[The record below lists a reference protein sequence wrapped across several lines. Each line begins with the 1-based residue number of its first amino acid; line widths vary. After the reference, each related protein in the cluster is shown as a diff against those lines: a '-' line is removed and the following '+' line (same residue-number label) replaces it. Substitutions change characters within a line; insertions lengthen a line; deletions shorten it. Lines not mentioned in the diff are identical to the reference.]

1 MTERATPRVN
11 SSTPAD
17 SRSDRREF
25 LKSGAAI
32 VGGSLAMNLGLQSGL
47 HAAGSDVIKVG
58 LVGCGG
64 RGTGAASQALNAD
77 PNTVLVAMGDAFPD
91 RLETSFNSLKKQ
103 PVGNRI
109 QVDADKKFT
118 GFDCYKGVIEACDV
132 VLLASPPHFRP
143 AQLKAAIEA
152 GKHVFAEKPVAV
164 DAPGVRSVIETCK
177 KAKEKNLSVVSG
189 LCWRYDHGMRAT
201 FEQIHQGTAGEIVA
215 MQCSYNTGT
224 LWNHP
229 RKPEWSDMEWLVRN
243 WLYFTWLSGDF
254 NTEQHVHSLDKMA
267 WAMKDEPPVRCSGTG
282 GRQTRTAPEYGNV
295 YDHMAVVYEYASGVK
310 AFARCRQQDGC
321 SNDVTDHVFGTK
333 GRVDIF
339 KHRIESLSG
348 DLIWKFDGEKGNM
361 YQTEHNE
368 LFASIRSGNPINNGE
383 YMAKS
388 TLLGVMGRM
397 SVYTGKTITWEQAYN
412 STEDL
417 TPPKYEWGPISV
429 PPIATPGVTPFA

>member
-1 MTERATPRVN
+1 MTDQATPRDN
-11 SSTPAD
+11 SPANID

-25 LKSGAAI
+25 LKSGAAL
-32 VGGSLAMNLGLQSGL
+32 VGGSLAMNIGLQSGV

-91 RLETSFNSLKKQ
+91 RLETSLNSLKKQ

-109 QVDADKKFT
+109 QVDDSRKFT
-118 GFDCYKGVIEACDV
+118 GFDCYKHVIEASDV

-164 DAPGVRSVIETCK
+164 DAPGVRSVIESCK

-201 FEQIHQGTAGEIVA
+201 FEQIHQGAAGEIVA

-229 RKPEWSDMEWLVRN
+229 RKPEWSDMEWQVRN

-295 YDHMAVVYEYASGVK
+295 YDHMAVVYEYANGVK

-321 SNDVTDHVFGTK
+321 TNDVTDHVFGTK

-368 LFASIRSGNPINNGE
+368 LFVAIRSGNPINNGE

-388 TLLGVMGRM
+388 TLLGIMGRM
-397 SVYTGKTITWEQAYN
+397 SVYTGKSITWEQAYN